1 MILFKEVTDNEEV
14 KANVVDVLNEGLNKV
29 NPDRML
35 RARKVMYQNTKNE
48 LHILLDSFSDIS
60 SYTIKIDLNNNTIVN
75 NEIEELSKEEQK
87 VIKDFVR
94 GLN

>member
-1 MILFKEVTDNEEV
+1 MILFKEVTDNEEIKV
-14 KANVVDVLNEGLNKV
+14 KVVDVLNEGLNKV
-29 NPDRML
+29 NPDHML
-35 RARKVMYQNTKNE
+35 KARKVMYQNTKNE

-60 SYTIKIDLNNNTIVN
+60 SYTIKIDLNNNTIIN

-87 VIKDFVR
+87 VIKDFVK